1 MATKL
6 TSMKLTKK
14 EATSSPAP
22 AMPEAPRYP
31 WGLTVDLNDEVLS
44 KLKMTTLPSVEDAF
58 VLVAKVYVKGVRAN
72 ETAES
77 GKNRNVELQI
87 TALCLEDVDDAA
99 EYADVLFG
107 KKT

>member
-6 TSMKLTKK
+6 TSMKLTKDERT
-14 EATSSPAP
+14 EATGAP
-22 AMPEAPRYP
+22 AMEAPRYP
-31 WGLTVDLNDEVLS
+31 WGLSIDLNDDVLS
-44 KLKMTTLPSVEDAF
+44 KLKMTTLPSVADAF